1 VDEFLGL
8 HEPNLNAMAQIILLA
23 WKVFDDLLPLY
34 KLINSRSY
42 SKFDDSEIQTVVV
55 NVWVMRLCIIRI

>member
-8 HEPNLNAMAQIILLA
+8 HEPNLNAMAQITLLA
-23 WKVFDDLLPLY
+23 WRVFDDLLPLY

>member
-1 VDEFLGL
+1 
-8 HEPNLNAMAQIILLA
+8 MAQITLLA
-23 WKVFDDLLPLY
+23 WRVFDDLLPLY